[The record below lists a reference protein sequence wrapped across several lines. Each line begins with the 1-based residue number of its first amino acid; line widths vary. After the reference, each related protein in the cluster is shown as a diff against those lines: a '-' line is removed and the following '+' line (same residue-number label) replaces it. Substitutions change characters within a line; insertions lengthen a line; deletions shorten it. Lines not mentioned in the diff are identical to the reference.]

1 MSAFDLAE
9 EMSADSTEDVHMTE
23 EVIIRRCRMHQ
34 GYTTPELNEKLYL
47 NHVGFRTISSLDA
60 FHQCTVLYLND
71 NAISSLEGLCPLQRL
86 HSLYLSNNFLQEC
99 CTLPVLP
106 SLRLLDISNNSIGS
120 FAGISNAP
128 GLETLLA
135 ASNRVTNL
143 QGLEPLGHLVT
154 VDVSQNCISQ
164 ADHALPLLFQKKT
177 VRTCM
182 LQGNQFVRTTPSY
195 RKVVIAQMPSL
206 RFLDQY
212 PVFPEERSCAEAHAI
227 GGVEMEKA
235 KRMENERREEEE
247 RKKQFLFFS
256 EARATVRERR
266 LTEGPRVGSTAYF
279 ENNNC
284 DDIYLPNRYPYV
296 TSAAA
301 CRSTIWESSQRVG
314 CIA

>member
-1 MSAFDLAE
+1 MCALYPFCFSLFSPCADVSALDSAEDMSA
-9 EMSADSTEDVHMTE
+9 SSTDDVHMTE

-47 NHVGFRTISSLDA
+47 HHVGFRTISSLDA

-71 NAISSLEGLCPLQRL
+71 NAIDSLEGLCSLQRL
-86 HSLYLSNNFLQEC
+86 HSLYLSNNALQEC

-106 SLRLLDISNNSIGS
+106 SLRLLDVSNNSIGS
-120 FAGISNAP
+120 FVGLSNAS

-135 ASNRVTNL
+135 ARNRVTNL

-154 VDVSQNCISQ
+154 IDVSQNCISQ

-195 RKVVIAQMPSL
+195 RKVMIAQMSSL

-212 PVFPEERSCAEAHAI
+212 PVSPEERSCAEAHAT
-227 GGVEMEKA
+227 GGVEMERVKQ
-235 KRMENERREEEE
+235 RENERKEDEE

-256 EARATVRERR
+256 EARATMRERR

-279 ENNNC
+279 EDNNC
-284 DDIYLPNRYPYV
+284 EDIYVPNR
-296 TSAAA
+296 
-301 CRSTIWESSQRVG
+301 
-314 CIA
+314 